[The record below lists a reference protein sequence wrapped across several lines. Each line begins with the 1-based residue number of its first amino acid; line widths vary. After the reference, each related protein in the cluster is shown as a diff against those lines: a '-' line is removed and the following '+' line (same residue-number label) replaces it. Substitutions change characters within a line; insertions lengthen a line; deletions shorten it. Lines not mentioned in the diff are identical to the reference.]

1 VPQNMKPAE
10 KTQARARRRIG
21 KYVITG
27 RIGRGGM
34 GMVYRGYDEVLERDV
49 AVKIL
54 TVEGSEDDE
63 HRKRFE
69 IEAKAAAKLQH
80 PNIVTV
86 FELGEDRGI
95 PFIAMELLP
104 GADLES
110 LLRSGESL
118 LLQEKLD
125 IMGQVCRGLQY
136 AHEHRVIHRDVKPS
150 NIRVL
155 EDGSAKIMDFGIAK
169 LGQTGVTKSGMMV
182 GTVHYMSP
190 EQIRG
195 RPLDG
200 RNDVFSAGVILYEL
214 LTGRR
219 PFVGEGPTQIL
230 YRIVHDDPPPIAAE
244 LGECGDRLKAVVAR
258 ALAKDPDS
266 RYPSAAALADDL
278 IGVMRSLSA
287 SGGAV
292 LPYEAMESVAL
303 SRRLLKEG
311 RIEEGV
317 QRLSEVTELHPQL
330 LEARRALRWAR
341 REAASQTGPAPP
353 EEEDGFPELEATFQA
368 QAPATQVE
376 AETVLQPTV
385 LAQPVERPPAAKRIA
400 ARPLPSKPGA
410 GGVLWIGA
418 GAAVVALSIGG
429 YLWLRTP
436 ESKGP
441 PEPAASA
448 SPSASPAAV
457 ASPVEATSRLSVS
470 SDPKGASVSVDGK
483 PVPGVTPLELSLS
496 TGQAHRVALSK
507 DGYVSQETRLSPG
520 AWPPEIKLALEP
532 AGPLG
537 KVVVTSPYPLD
548 VQWRGRVLARAATS
562 AEVPVPA
569 GRQTLTLVSPAHF
582 LKASVS
588 VEVRAGE
595 TAEVAAPQ
603 LGTLN
608 IRANPDN
615 CQVFIDGTFVDYPP
629 ILDRGLA
636 VGSHSVRFEWPD
648 GRRDEQAVQI
658 LAGIPAYVM
667 GRKDDK

>member
-1 VPQNMKPAE
+1 MKPAGQ
-10 KTQARARRRIG
+10 TQARARKRIG

-34 GMVYRGYDEVLERDV
+34 GMVYRGCDEVLERDV

-63 HRKRFE
+63 HRRRFE

-125 IMGQVCRGLQY
+125 IMIQVCRGLQY

-214 LTGRR
+214 LAGRR

-230 YRIVHDDPPPIAAE
+230 YRIVHDDPPPIEAE
-244 LGECGDRLKAVVAR
+244 LGECGDKLKAVVAR
-258 ALAKDPDS
+258 ALAKEPDQ

-278 IGVMRSLSA
+278 TVVMRSLSQ
-287 SGGAV
+287 GAGAL

-311 RIEEGV
+311 RLDEGV
-317 QRLSEVTELHPQL
+317 KCLSEVTELHPQL

-341 REAASQTGPAPP
+341 REVEHKTEPPPP
-353 EEEDGFPELEATFQA
+353 EEDDFPELEATFQA
-368 QAPATQVE
+368 QAPPTQVE

-385 LAQPVERPPAAKRIA
+385 LAQPVARHPAARRPA
-400 ARPLPSKPGA
+400 AGPLAVKTGG

-418 GAAVVALSIGG
+418 GAATIALGIGG
-429 YLWLRTP
+429 YLWLR
-436 ESKGP
+436 P
-441 PEPAASA
+441 PEPGVSPDPRVST
-448 SPSASPAAV
+448 SPSPLVLVSPTV
-457 ASPVEATSRLSVS
+457 TTSRVAVS
-470 SDPKGASVSVDGK
+470 SDPKGATVTVDGK
-483 PVPGVTPLELSLS
+483 PAAGVTPLEVELDAAK
-496 TGQAHRVALSK
+496 AHRVTVTK
-507 DGYVSQETRLSPG
+507 DGYTAQETRLSPG
-520 AWPPEIKLALEP
+520 SWPPEIKLVLEP
-532 AGPLG
+532 LGPLG
-537 KVVVTSPYPLD
+537 KVTVTSPYPLD
-548 VQWRGRVLARAATS
+548 VLWRGKVLARGAAG
-562 AEVPVPA
+562 AEVSVPA
-569 GRQTLTLVSPAHF
+569 GRQTLTLVSAVHF
-582 LKASVS
+582 LRDSVT

-595 TAEVAAPQ
+595 TVEVSAPQ
-603 LGTLN
+603 LGSLN

-629 ILDRGLA
+629 ILDRRLA
-636 VGSHSVRFEWPD
+636 AGSHTVRFEWPD
-648 GRRDEQAVQI
+648 GLRREEPVQI
-658 LAGIPAYVM
+658 SAGSPAYVM
-667 GRKDDK
+667 GRKEDQ

>member
-1 VPQNMKPAE
+1 MKPAGL
-10 KTQARARRRIG
+10 TQARARKRIG

-34 GMVYRGYDEVLERDV
+34 GMVYRGSDEVLERDV

-86 FELGEDRGI
+86 FELGEDRGV

-125 IMGQVCRGLQY
+125 IMIQVCRGLQY

-195 RPLDG
+195 RTLDG

-214 LTGRR
+214 LAGRR
-219 PFVGEGPTQIL
+219 PFLGEGPTQIL
-230 YRIVHDDPPPIAAE
+230 YRIVHDEPPPIEAA
-244 LGECGDRLKAVVAR
+244 LGECGDKLRAVVAR
-258 ALAKDPDS
+258 ALAKDPDQ

-278 IGVMRSLSA
+278 VVVMRSLSP
-287 SGGAV
+287 GAGAL

-311 RIEEGV
+311 RLEEGV

-341 REAASQTGPAPP
+341 REVEGKAGPTPL
-353 EEEDGFPELEATFQA
+353 EEDDFPELEATFQA
-368 QAPATQVE
+368 PAPPAQRE
-376 AETVLQPTV
+376 AETVLQPTA
-385 LAQPVERPPAAKRIA
+385 LAPTVARPPAAKRA
-400 ARPLPSKPGA
+400 AAGHLPVRTGG

-418 GAAVVALSIGG
+418 GAATLALGIGG
-429 YLWLRTP
+429 YLWLRV
-436 ESKGP
+436 
-441 PEPAASA
+441 PEPGVLPDPLVSA
-448 SPSASPAAV
+448 PPSASPLALV
-457 ASPVEATSRLSVS
+457 SPTVTTSRLAVS
-470 SDPKGASVSVDGK
+470 SDPKGATVTVDGK
-483 PVPGVTPLELSLS
+483 PAAGVTPLELELDAER
-496 TGQAHRVALSK
+496 AHRVTVSK
-507 DGYVSQETRLSPG
+507 DGYTAQETRLSPG

-532 AGPLG
+532 SGPLG
-537 KVVVTSPYPLD
+537 KVAVTSPYPLD
-548 VQWRGRVLARAATS
+548 VQWRGKVLAKGAAS
-562 AEVPVPA
+562 AEVSVPA
-569 GRQTLTLVSPAHF
+569 GRQTLTLVSAAHF
-582 LKASVS
+582 LRANVT

-595 TAEVAAPQ
+595 TAEVSAPQ
-603 LGTLN
+603 LGSLN

-629 ILDRGLA
+629 ILERRLA
-636 VGSHSVRFEWPD
+636 VGTHTVRFEWPE
-648 GRRDEQAVQI
+648 GLRYEEAVQI
-658 LAGIPAYVM
+658 SAGSPAYVM

>member
-1 VPQNMKPAE
+1 MPQKMKPAASTE
-10 KTQARARRRIG
+10 GRAQRRIG
-21 KYVITG
+21 KYLITG

-34 GMVYRGYDEVLERDV
+34 GMVYRGYDEVLEREV

-63 HRKRFE
+63 HRRRFE

-110 LLRSGESL
+110 LLRSGENL

-125 IMGQVCRGLQY
+125 IMTQVCRGLQY

-200 RNDVFSAGVILYEL
+200 RNDVFSSGVILYEL
-214 LTGRR
+214 LAGRR

-230 YRIVHDDPPPIAAE
+230 YRIVHDDPPPIEGE
-244 LGECGDRLKAVVAR
+244 LGECGERLRAVVAR
-258 ALAKDPDS
+258 SLAKDPEQ
-266 RYPSAAALADDL
+266 RYRSAAALADDL
-278 IGVMRSLSA
+278 TGVARSLSPA
-287 SGGAV
+287 GSAV
-292 LPYEAMESVAL
+292 LPHEAMESVAL

-311 RIEEGV
+311 RLEEGV

-330 LEARRALRWAR
+330 VEARRALRWAK
-341 REAASQTGPAPP
+341 REFASQTAPP
-353 EEEDGFPELEATFQA
+353 SPEQDGFPELEATFQA

-385 LAQPVERPPAAKRIA
+385 LAAPSDRPPAAKRIA
-400 ARPLPSKPGA
+400 PRPLPPKPA
-410 GGVLWIGA
+410 VGGVLAVGA
-418 GAAVVALSIGG
+418 AAAVVALSIGG
-429 YLWLRTP
+429 YLWLRA
-436 ESKGP
+436 
-441 PEPAASA
+441 PEPRPSPGPVASA
-448 SPSASPAAV
+448 SPSASPLAAP
-457 ASPVEATSRLSVS
+457 SPTETARRLAIS
-470 SDPKGASVSVDGK
+470 SDPKGAAVTLDGR
-483 PVPGVTPLELSLS
+483 PAGVTPLEVWLDLEPP
-496 TGQAHRVALSK
+496 HRVVVAK
-507 DGYVSQETRLSPG
+507 AGYLSQETRLVPG
-520 AWPPEIKLALEP
+520 AWPAEIKLVLEP
-532 AGPLG
+532 EGPLG
-537 KVVVTSPYPLD
+537 KVAVASPYPLD
-548 VQWRGRVLARAATS
+548 VQWRGKVLARAATG
-562 AEVPVPA
+562 AEVLVPA
-569 GRQTLTLVSPAHF
+569 GRQTLTLVSAAHF
-582 LKASVS
+582 LRAEVT

-595 TAEVAAPQ
+595 TAEVSAPQ

-608 IRANPDN
+608 VRANPDN

-629 ILDRGLA
+629 ILDRSLA
-636 VGSHSVRFEWPD
+636 AGSHRVRFEWPD
-648 GRRDEQAVQI
+648 GLRREESVQVS
-658 LAGIPAYVM
+658 AGSPAYVM
-667 GRKDDK
+667 GRKDEQ